1 MASQDW
7 FDKDFY
13 KVLGVD
19 KTASDAELKKT
30 YRKLARQYH
39 PDSNPGDAAAE
50 SRFKEISEAYSVLS
64 DKEQRAEYDQVRAMG
79 SGARFTAGG
88 PGAQGGFEDVFG
100 GMFGGQQAGGQ
111 RVRFGQGGGGG
122 FEDILGGLF
131 NGGAAGGGGGFG
143 QSSGG
148 FRGFGGPT
156 KGRDVTASTTL
167 DFTTAIAGDT
177 VKLSQGN
184 GRPVNVRIPAG
195 VADGQKIRLRGR
207 GEPSPDGGEAGDLV
221 VSVTVRK
228 HPVFERDGLN
238 LRVDVPV
245 TFAEAALGATIQVP
259 TLGGEPV
266 KLKVAP
272 GTPSG
277 RVLRVKGR
285 GVATKS
291 GTGDLLAT
299 VQVAVPS
306 HLSDKLREAVEA
318 LRAALPDEDPREDL
332 LAKARS

>member
-13 KVLGVD
+13 AVLGVS
-19 KTASDAELKKT
+19 KNVTDAELKKV

-50 SRFKEISEAYSVLS
+50 AKFKEISEAYSVLS
-64 DKEQRAEYDQVRAMG
+64 DAEMRREYDQVRAMG

-88 PGAQGGFEDVFG
+88 AGQAGGFEDVFG
-100 GMFGGQQAGGQ
+100 GMFN
-111 RVRFGQGGGGG
+111 QGGGRARQAN
-122 FEDILGGLF
+122 FDDIFGSMF
-131 NGGAAGGGGGFG
+131 GGAGGGFG
-143 QSSGG
+143 TSTGG
-148 FRGFGGPT
+148 YRGFGGPT
-156 KGRDVTASTTL
+156 RGRDVSASATL
-167 DFTTAIAGDT
+167 DFITAIHGDT
-177 VKLSQGN
+177 VELQAASGKPLK
-184 GRPVNVRIPAG
+184 VRIPAG
-195 VADGQKIRLRGR
+195 VADGQKIRLKGK

-221 VSVTVRK
+221 LAVSVRP

-245 TFAEAALGATIQVP
+245 TFVEATLGATIEVP
-259 TLGGEPV
+259 TLDGGQV

-285 GVATKS
+285 GVVTGK

-306 HLSDKLREAVEA
+306 HLPGDAREKLEAF
-318 LRAALPDEDPREDL
+318 AASMPDENPRLDL
-332 LAKARS
+332 LSKAR